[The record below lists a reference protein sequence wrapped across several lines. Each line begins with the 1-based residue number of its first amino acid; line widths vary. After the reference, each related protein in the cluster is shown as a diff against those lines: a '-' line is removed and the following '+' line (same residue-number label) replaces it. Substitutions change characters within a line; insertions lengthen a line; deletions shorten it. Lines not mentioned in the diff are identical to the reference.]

1 MIDRQLRPIGEAIR
15 FIWPSFSERKFK
27 FCNFILKNF
36 GRGADVTPWK
46 IKCEQ
51 IKIPRAG
58 MGVSFGYAYI
68 HRESARAKCPG
79 CCGFTAAATP
89 WAYPSQDH
97 GFVRS
102 FVGATGCVMVVPD
115 YKKSL
120 YAPFPAALED
130 CYLALLWLKEN
141 GEKYGMRRDKIFV
154 GGNSAGGGMTAALT
168 LYARDRGEVNIAFQM
183 PLYPM
188 LDDRPTETSKN
199 NDAPVWNTKSNIAA
213 WELYLGGDYGT
224 DRVSKYAAP
233 ARETDFS
240 RSAADAHIHWQHR
253 PVSCG
258 DKELCRGAAR
268 GGCSR

>member
-1 MIDRQLRPIGEAIR
+1 M
-15 FIWPSFSERKFK
+15 
-27 FCNFILKNF
+27 
-36 GRGADVTPWK
+36 
-46 IKCEQ
+46 
-51 IKIPRAG
+51 
-58 MGVSFGYAYI
+58 SFGYAYI

-89 WAYPSQDH
+89 WAYPSRITASCARLSAQQAASWSC
-97 GFVRS
+97 R
-102 FVGATGCVMVVPD
+102 TT
-115 YKKSL
+115 KSL

-240 RSAADAHIHWQHR
+240 GLPPTLTFIGSIDPFLAETKSYVEALRAAGV
-253 PVSCG
+253 PVEFRIFEGGFHSF
-258 DKELCRGAAR
+258 DIYYFANIAKEANKFIRDGFKFAAENY
-268 GGCSR
+268 CAPQPEDI

>member
-15 FIWPSFSERKFK
+15 FVWQSLSERKFK

-51 IKIPRAG
+51 IKIPRADG
-58 MGVSFGYAYI
+58 SELRLCIYSPRKREGEMPGLLWIHGGGYAMGI
-68 HRESARAKCPG
+68 PE
-79 CCGFTAAATP
+79 
-89 WAYPSQDH
+89 QDH

-168 LYARDRGEVNIAFQM
+168 L
-183 PLYPM
+183 
-188 LDDRPTETSKN
+188 
-199 NDAPVWNTKSNIAA
+199 
-213 WELYLGGDYGT
+213 
-224 DRVSKYAAP
+224 
-233 ARETDFS
+233 
-240 RSAADAHIHWQHR
+240 
-253 PVSCG
+253 
-258 DKELCRGAAR
+258 
-268 GGCSR
+268 